1 MFPTRIN
8 DVKITTSIFILL
20 LMLNIN
26 CIKILVVIKIHKI
39 ISINICEYDLNKMNS
54 IVKPIVFI
62 IIRIID
68 LIFELSNNI
77 KFGIYNKKF
86 PIINK
91 NTFADSK
98 NGLMLFWI

>member
-8 DVKITTSIFILL
+8 DVKTTTKIFILL
-20 LMLNIN
+20 LMVSVN
-26 CIKILVVIKIHKI
+26 CIKILIAIKTHKT
-39 ISINICEYDLNKMNS
+39 ISMNICEYDLNKMNS
-54 IVKPIVFI
+54 IVKPIVFA

-68 LIFELSNNI
+68 LIFELLNNI

-91 NTFADSK
+91 NTFVDSK
-98 NGLMLFWI
+98 NELMLFWM